1 MHMIKNI
8 EQLQKHW
15 GFEIPST
22 FTLNID
28 DVENCHKQISDE
40 LTEIIRDVVDPYT
53 QGASTEDLKKGL
65 LDVSVD
71 LTFFLMQMIVRQG
84 LAQEFDGAFRKI
96 LDNNMSKV
104 CKTEEDANKTVQMYL
119 DKGENVRKIYVES
132 EGHWVVLDQN
142 NKVLKPWNFES
153 VEL

>member
-8 EQLQKHW
+8 EMLQNYW
-15 GFEIPST
+15 GFEVPST
-22 FTLNID
+22 FTLNIE

-40 LTEIIRDVVDPYT
+40 LTEIIRDVIDPYT
-53 QGASTEDLKKGL
+53 QGAFTEDLKKGL
-65 LDVSVD
+65 LDVSID

-96 LDNNMSKV
+96 FDNNMSKV
-104 CKTEEDANKTVQMYL
+104 CKNEEDADKTVAMYAE
-119 DKGENVRKIYVES
+119 KGVECS
-132 EGHWVVLDQN
+132 KQFVEMFGHWVVKDKD

-153 VEL
+153 VKL